1 MYSGSMIIHT
11 RALVGKL
18 TVDTVIL
25 SHYTLHLQQYT
36 VGSVQPTPAV
46 LGDMVSELIAQA
58 WCPGSVGHLD
68 TAHSGYQ

>member
-25 SHYTLHLQQYT
+25 SHYTLHLQQEQQYT

-46 LGDMVSELIAQA
+46 LGDMMSELIAQA
-58 WCPGSVGHLD
+58 VVSWLCGATRHCS
-68 TAHSGYQ
+68 